1 MASQPVCGRAE
12 VATCQIQSF
21 IRGYHA
27 YKDKWTPSNGE
38 ILALRR
44 EPNNVVDSLAVAV
57 TKSGEIVGHVP
68 YNIAPLLSKFLKR
81 DVNKAVAEVT
91 GDRVNRGAGY
101 GLEIPCVYKL
111 YGPKAYIDRFS
122 CIVRERDL

>member
-1 MASQPVCGRAE
+1 MAIQPVCGRAE

-57 TKSGEIVGHVP
+57 TKGSEIVGQVP
-68 YNIAPLLSKFLKR
+68 YNLAPLVSKFLKR

-91 GDRVNRGAGY
+91 GDHVKGGRVMIAFFIRHH
-101 GLEIPCVYKL
+101 
-111 YGPKAYIDRFS
+111 
-122 CIVRERDL
+122 